1 MEVRAIGQ
9 GLTGVLGLLIVTPE
23 TLVWYVVGNL
33 IAFIVPIVLIFAY
46 NKAKGVPTTDAE
58 GAGAGFDV
66 SF

>member
-1 MEVRAIGQ
+1 M
-9 GLTGVLGLLIVTPE
+9 LGLLIVTPE
-23 TLVWYVVGNL
+23 TLVWYVAGIL

-46 NKAKGVPTTDAE
+46 NKAKGVPTTDEE